1 MASNDFP
8 YPTPS
13 PGDLT
18 MARPSASSALEIMP
32 LLTVKQVC
40 DRTQLSE
47 STIRRAIKANELSH
61 SKFGHVVRVAETD
74 LRRFLNRCH
83 SNLGR

>member
-1 MASNDFP
+1 MPKQARANASIDI
-8 YPTPS
+8 
-13 PGDLT
+13 
-18 MARPSASSALEIMP
+18 AP